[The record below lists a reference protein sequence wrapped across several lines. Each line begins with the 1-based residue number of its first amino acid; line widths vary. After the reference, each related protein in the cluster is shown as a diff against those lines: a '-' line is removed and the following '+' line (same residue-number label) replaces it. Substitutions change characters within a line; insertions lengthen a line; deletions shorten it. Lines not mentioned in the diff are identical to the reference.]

1 MNKTIKII
9 MSFFIISILLIK
21 CGSNNDKN
29 ESDISL
35 EIKERLPSDWNAS
48 EDWQEFWI
56 IK

>member
-1 MNKTIKII
+1 MNKTAKVI

-21 CGSNNDKN
+21 CGSNTKN
-29 ESDISL
+29 ESDISE

-48 EDWQEFWI
+48 EDWQEFWV